1 MKKYWSGFVFLFF
14 ISVLI
19 PSAAVAEF
27 MMLALVTDSW
37 GGKLIKISLGPDGA
51 DVGSQAVTFSITPDD
66 GTASLSATSA
76 ETDSDGDVSVRVD
89 FENNASGSYEVTI
102 SIGTQSFDV
111 PVSPPPLL
119 LSMECDN
126 SNPEPGGAVTFT
138 LSAVRGPFM
147 AKGYTVTFSVTPDD
161 GTASLSSTS
170 ETTGV
175 SGRVKTKLTFGSD
188 ASGVYTVTASVGDI
202 SVNGTVEVETA
213 LISQQQQ
220 LQPPTIIPITDPPFS
235 QQQAESVPTQQQSD
249 SDLIRQDSQTVPQST
264 LNSAQQDTKTV
275 TQEAT
280 NPVPTQQESR
290 IVPRSSVKRPK
301 PKPTGIRPSPVAQD
315 RIIFNEIRN
324 ASDDTDDWLE
334 IRNISDT
341 DIPID
346 NWEISI
352 VTRDGEK
359 ANLDIDFVD
368 FPEYILPAGGIL
380 LIVNTDPSETSL
392 VEGYNIEIPDA
403 EQKTAPLYL
412 LEETFKL
419 PSTPY
424 LLILRSATDKNGEPE
439 AFEDVMGNHFR
450 QFTPY
455 NTQVW
460 PLQGTARYDW
470 LPSPLTPDEAWRR
483 VDIEKRGYIKEAW
496 ASSEYQ
502 NGVGYEPS
510 ASVETS
516 VGTPGYP
523 NDTVVDLSL
532 AGRITFSELMYATG
546 GGLFSLSQWIELC
559 NNTATAAEPVN
570 LEGWKLVIEARDS
583 ETRHRYS
590 EITLEA
596 LEIASTETVLLITR
610 NRRHSGH
617 LSEDQVYDLYEH
629 HSNAHK
635 LGLRENAVLSA
646 SGFSLQLYSPDG
658 VLVDSVGNLDGE
670 KGVDEP
676 LWELPSGWTEDGA
689 RTSLLRG
696 YEDGVTLS
704 GTESTSWYRAADVDF
719 PLELYYGHKTDLG
732 TPGYMGGGS
741 APVML
746 SHFSSERV
754 ESGVIIEWTTVSETD
769 NAGFNIFRSDT
780 KKGHY
785 VKVNPRLILGA
796 GTTPEQHTY
805 SWTDTTARPNV
816 AYYYQI
822 EDVSFSGNH
831 RRIATVRMRG
841 HVSANGKLLQTWGDL
856 KKRN

>member
-1 MKKYWSGFVFLFF
+1 MTRLTESYYTTVQRFVSKMWTPAKCFVLICTTLFLTSQGISYGHPGHNHTPVVVNEDGEPVFGTYEVLVPENRPNYFIGNLKAIDEDEDDTLTYSLDVDNMYYSFAPGHKQPYGHLYTINSETGEVRTGSSGLDFEEFEYTYHSTYKLQTVLVRVEDGKGA
-14 ISVLI
+14 SVLFGYYVLI
-19 PSAAVAEF
+19 VDEDENENEPS
-27 MMLALVTDSW
+27 
-37 GGKLIKISLGPDGA
+37 
-51 DVGSQAVTFSITPDD
+51 
-66 GTASLSATSA
+66 
-76 ETDSDGDVSVRVD
+76 
-89 FENNASGSYEVTI
+89 
-102 SIGTQSFDV
+102 
-111 PVSPPPLL
+111 
-119 LSMECDN
+119 
-126 SNPEPGGAVTFT
+126 
-138 LSAVRGPFM
+138 
-147 AKGYTVTFSVTPDD
+147 
-161 GTASLSSTS
+161 
-170 ETTGV
+170 
-175 SGRVKTKLTFGSD
+175 
-188 ASGVYTVTASVGDI
+188 
-202 SVNGTVEVETA
+202 
-213 LISQQQQ
+213 
-220 LQPPTIIPITDPPFS
+220 
-235 QQQAESVPTQQQSD
+235 
-249 SDLIRQDSQTVPQST
+249 
-264 LNSAQQDTKTV
+264 DT
-275 TQEAT
+275 T
-280 NPVPTQQESR
+280 NPVPTLQEAR
-290 IVPRSSVKRPK
+290 IVPRNSAKRPK
-301 PKPTGIRPSPVAQD
+301 FGGAYFPPSPVAQD

-341 DIPID
+341 EISLID
-346 NWEISI
+346 WEISI
-352 VTRDGEK
+352 ATYSAPKMVRNSSNISKDDMDIVT
-359 ANLDIDFVD
+359 
-368 FPEYILPAGGIL
+368 FPDYTLPAGGIL
-380 LIVNTDPSETSL
+380 LIVNTNPSETDLIDGQDITDEESDT
-392 VEGYNIEIPDA
+392 NTSP
-403 EQKTAPLYL
+403 QYL
-412 LEETFKL
+412 IASDMKL
-419 PSTPY
+419 PDVPY
-424 LLILRSATDKNGEPE
+424 MLILRSVTDKNGKPE
-439 AFEDVMGNHFR
+439 DLEDMTGNYFR
-450 QFTPY
+450 SFADY
-455 NTQVW
+455 STQVW
-460 PLQGTARYDW
+460 PLVHTVRPSIDTAALLTQG
-470 LPSPLTPDEAWRR
+470 EAWQRI
-483 VDIEKRGYIKEAW
+483 DIEARGYTKDAW
-496 ASSEYQ
+496 ALSGHQS
-502 NGVGYEPS
+502 GLGYKPET
-510 ASVETS
+510 AVEAS

-610 NRRHSGH
+610 DRRHSGH

-856 KKRN
+856 KERN